1 MSEDQF
7 TKLFK
12 YVQIRFDELNAK
24 LDTKADKAQ
33 TEKIY
38 ELVDGI
44 ASNLIDTTD
53 EQAMVNHR
61 HEQWITQLAKNTGA
75 KLVPEQ

>member
-12 YVQIRFDELNAK
+12 YMQTRFDDLDTK

-33 TEKIY
+33 TDKIY
-38 ELVDGI
+38 GVVDGI
-44 ASNLIDTTD
+44 AGNLSDGAD
-53 EQAMVNHR
+53 EQAVVNHR
-61 HEQWITQLAKNTGA
+61 HVEWIGQLAKSTGT